1 MRPAFSVIFFTVL
14 SGAGLGLF
22 ALLAIVYLTGWSSA
36 PGPAMHLVGGVLA
49 LALVA
54 GGLLSSTLHLANPRN
69 AWRAVTRFRTSW
81 LSREGVLALLFFPV
95 ALGYLASV
103 HRAWPSAWQTALGLA
118 GIALAWAVLF
128 STGMIYACLKTIPQW
143 HNRLVPA
150 AYLVN
155 GHLSGGLILLA
166 LAAAEGKA
174 TGGYV
179 ALAAIALTV
188 AGAIKWRY
196 YRRFS
201 ATRAGTH
208 SLASAVGMTAAQAKL
223 LDVGH
228 THGTFLTQEFV
239 FRLGRERAQLL
250 RALFFLLSV
259 LIPAI
264 VLVAG
269 TGNAWILGIAA
280 LLCLTGLL
288 IERWLFFAEAQHV
301 VRLFHGQQTV

>member
-1 MRPAFSVIFFTVL
+1 MRPAISVILFTVL

-22 ALLAIVYLTGWSSA
+22 ALLAIVHLAGWASA
-36 PGPAMHLVGGVLA
+36 SGPAMHLMLGLLA

-54 GGLLSSTLHLANPRN
+54 AGLVSSTFHLANPRN
-69 AWRAVTRFRTSW
+69 AWRAVTRVRTSW
-81 LSREGVLALLFFPV
+81 LAREGVLALLFFPV
-95 ALGYLASV
+95 ALGYLAAV
-103 HRAWPSAWQTALGLA
+103 WLALPAAWQTTLGVA

-143 HNRLVPA
+143 HDQLVPA
-150 AYLVN
+150 AYFVN

-166 LAAAEGKA
+166 LAAADGR
-174 TGGYV
+174 TISGYAV
-179 ALAAIALTV
+179 LALIALAGV
-188 AGAIKWRY
+188 AAIKGRY
-196 YRRFS
+196 YRKFGPGRTS
-201 ATRAGTH
+201 RH

-228 THGTFLTQEFV
+228 THGTFLTHEFM
-239 FRLGRERAQLL
+239 FRLGRERARWL

-259 LIPAI
+259 LAPGAI
-264 VLVAG
+264 VLLGVTDAR
-269 TGNAWILGIAA
+269 ILAAAA
-280 LLCLTGLL
+280 LACLAGLL